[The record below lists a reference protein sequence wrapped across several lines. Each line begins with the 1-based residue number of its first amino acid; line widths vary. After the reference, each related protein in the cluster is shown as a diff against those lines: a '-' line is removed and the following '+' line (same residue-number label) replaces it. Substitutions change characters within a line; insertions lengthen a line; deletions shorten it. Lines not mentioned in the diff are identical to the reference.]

1 MPTCIARSGA
11 ARKASAPCL
20 SEWASIS
27 SRRSL
32 YLARGASSA
41 PDALGSRRQGHR
53 PFTCLMRVSND
64 RYSRDLRSIDL
75 ARRMLKFEARTQTIC
90 AWTTLSAER
99 IRNLSRSHGGDGLG
113 RKAMRHR
120 GPSPSKLAKLME
132 VKAFRSEAAA
142 IAGLCGALD
151 VIPAQACPNARV
163 TLPGIS
169 RGERLCYALE
179 LFHEIIL
186 IDRLTLSPGLC
197 GFCEED
203 LGKDASQGTALSP
216 SVHDAQEP
224 AYVQQSLF

>member
-1 MPTCIARSGA
+1 
-11 ARKASAPCL
+11 
-20 SEWASIS
+20 
-27 SRRSL
+27 
-32 YLARGASSA
+32 
-41 PDALGSRRQGHR
+41 
-53 PFTCLMRVSND
+53 MRVSND

-99 IRNLSRSHGGDGLG
+99 VRNLSRSHGGDGPG

-186 IDRLTLSPGLC
+186 HSRITMEQLVLLVLTLAERDTWALEHCTRCHASILIDRLTLSPGLC

-203 LGKDASQGTALSP
+203 LGKDASQGSALSP